1 LEAIGDFPA
10 VTESDSPA
18 GFAEAAGVGFVGMAG
33 EQRSDGNEHGI
44 ANVATETGDDWPGR
58 HMQLRVI
65 GETAPERGE
74 FATVIAGTP

>member
-1 LEAIGDFPA
+1 
-10 VTESDSPA
+10 
-18 GFAEAAGVGFVGMAG
+18 MAG